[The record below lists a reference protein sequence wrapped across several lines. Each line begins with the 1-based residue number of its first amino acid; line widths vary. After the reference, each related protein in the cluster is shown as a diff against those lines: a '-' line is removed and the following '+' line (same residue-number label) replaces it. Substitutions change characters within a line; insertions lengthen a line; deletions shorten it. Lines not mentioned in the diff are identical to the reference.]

1 MNHPESSRSASP
13 SKGSANKP
21 FHIPEEL
28 VEQSPEDLF
37 KLAKANIRAV
47 LQESR
52 ESGRISE
59 DLVWIDELLDVFGPV
74 NEYYN
79 PQAALKGFLNSQANS
94 TSFDPRLRTALFAVW
109 LGIQKMKERGNTVY
123 EITRKLR
130 DIITVLTPTHFN
142 RRGSRS
148 IWEARRSRK
157 TRKSRQRGGKTRRR
171 RS

>member
-1 MNHPESSRSASP
+1 MNHPESSRSAGP

-21 FHIPEEL
+21 FPIPEEL
-28 VEQSPEDLF
+28 VDKSPEDLF
-37 KLAKANIRAV
+37 KLAKGNIRTV

-59 DLVWIDELLDVFGPV
+59 DLVWIDELLNVFRPI

-79 PQAALKGFLNSQANS
+79 PQAPLKGYLNRQANS
-94 TSFDPRLRTALFAVW
+94 TSFDPRVRTALIAVW
-109 LGIQKMKERGNTVY
+109 LGIEKMKERNNTIY
-123 EITRKLR
+123 EIIRKVR
-130 DIITVLTPTHFN
+130 QIVDILTPTHFN
-142 RRGSRS
+142 RSTSRS